1 MKYEQMIKEFAQ
13 VEVLPG
19 KDGEFVAAVNLAVA
33 KVLSTARGFIAF
45 EIYKSVERENVY
57 MFEIQWA
64 TLVDHTIGFRES
76 DLFPKWRAI
85 IGPFF
90 ASPPQVEHWGI
101 VPAAAGTE

>member
-1 MKYEQMIKEFAQ
+1 MENDQMIKEFAQ

-33 KVLSTARGFIAF
+33 EVLSTARGFIAF

-90 ASPPQVEHWGI
+90 ASPPQVEHWGL

>member
-1 MKYEQMIKEFAQ
+1 MIKEFAQ

-90 ASPPQVEHWGI
+90 ASPPQVEHWVI

>member
-1 MKYEQMIKEFAQ
+1 MIKEFAQ
-13 VEVLPG
+13 VEVLPA
-19 KDGEFVAAVNLAVA
+19 KDGEVVAAVNLAVA

-90 ASPPQVEHWGI
+90 ASPPQVEHWGT

>member
-1 MKYEQMIKEFAQ
+1 MIKEFAQ
-13 VEVLPG
+13 VEVLPV

>member
-1 MKYEQMIKEFAQ
+1 MIKEFAQ

-90 ASPPQVEHWGI
+90 ASPPQVEHWSL

>member
-1 MKYEQMIKEFAQ
+1 MIKEFAQ

-19 KDGEFVAAVNLAVA
+19 KDEEFVAAVNLAVV

-90 ASPPQVEHWGI
+90 ASPPQVEHWGN
-101 VPAAAGTE
+101 VPAVAGTE

>member
-1 MKYEQMIKEFAQ
+1 MIKEFAQ

-90 ASPPQVEHWGI
+90 ASPPQVEHWGN
-101 VPAAAGTE
+101 VPAVAGT

>member
-1 MKYEQMIKEFAQ
+1 MIKEFAQ

-90 ASPPQVEHWGI
+90 ASPPQVEHWGT

>member
-1 MKYEQMIKEFAQ
+1 MIKEFAQ

-19 KDGEFVAAVNLAVA
+19 KDGEFVAAVNLAVV

-57 MFEIQWA
+57 MFDIQWA

-101 VPAAAGTE
+101 VLAAAGTE

>member
-1 MKYEQMIKEFAQ
+1 MIKEFAQ

-33 KVLSTARGFIAF
+33 EVLSTARGFIAF
-45 EIYKSVERENVY
+45 EIYKSFERENVY

-64 TLVDHTIGFRES
+64 TLADHTIGFRES

-90 ASPPQVEHWGI
+90 ASPPQVEHWGL

>member
-1 MKYEQMIKEFAQ
+1 MIKEFAQ

-76 DLFPKWRAI
+76 DLFLKWRAI

>member
-1 MKYEQMIKEFAQ
+1 MIKEFAQ

>member
-1 MKYEQMIKEFAQ
+1 MIKEFAQ

-19 KDGEFVAAVNLAVA
+19 KDGEFAAAVNLAVA

-90 ASPPQVEHWGI
+90 ASPPQVEHWGL

>member
-1 MKYEQMIKEFAQ
+1 MIKEFAQ

-45 EIYKSVERENVY
+45 EIYKSFERENFY

>member
-1 MKYEQMIKEFAQ
+1 MIKEFAQ

-19 KDGEFVAAVNLAVA
+19 KDGEFVAAVNLAVD

-64 TLVDHTIGFRES
+64 TLMDHTIGFRES

-90 ASPPQVEHWGI
+90 ASPPQVEHWGN
-101 VPAAAGTE
+101 VPAVAGTE

>member
-1 MKYEQMIKEFAQ
+1 MIKEFAQ

-33 KVLSTARGFIAF
+33 EVLSTAPGFIAF

-90 ASPPQVEHWGI
+90 ASPPQVEHWGL

>member
-1 MKYEQMIKEFAQ
+1 MIKEFAQ

-101 VPAAAGTE
+101 VPAVAGTE

>member
-1 MKYEQMIKEFAQ
+1 MIKEFAQ

-33 KVLSTARGFIAF
+33 KVLSTAPGFIAF

-90 ASPPQVEHWGI
+90 ASPPQVEHWGL

>member
-1 MKYEQMIKEFAQ
+1 MIKEFAQ

-101 VPAAAGTE
+101 VPAAASTE

>member
-1 MKYEQMIKEFAQ
+1 MENDQMIKEFAQ

>member
-1 MKYEQMIKEFAQ
+1 MIKEFAQ

-19 KDGEFVAAVNLAVA
+19 KDGEFVAAVNLAVD

-90 ASPPQVEHWGI
+90 ASPPQVEHWGN
-101 VPAAAGTE
+101 VPAVAGTE

>member
-1 MKYEQMIKEFAQ
+1 MIKEFAQ

-64 TLVDHTIGFRES
+64 TLVDHTVGFRES

>member
-1 MKYEQMIKEFAQ
+1 MENEQLIKEFAQ

-19 KDGEFVAAVNLAVA
+19 KDGEFVAAVNLAVV

-101 VPAAAGTE
+101 VPVAAGTE

>member
-1 MKYEQMIKEFAQ
+1 MIKEFAQ

-101 VPAAAGTE
+101 VPPAAGTE

>member
-1 MKYEQMIKEFAQ
+1 MIKEFAQ

-19 KDGEFVAAVNLAVA
+19 KDGEFVAAVNLAVV

>member
-1 MKYEQMIKEFAQ
+1 MIKEFAQ

-90 ASPPQVEHWGI
+90 ASPPQVEHWVI
-101 VPAAAGTE
+101 VPAAVGTE

>member
-1 MKYEQMIKEFAQ
+1 MIKEFAQ

-19 KDGEFVAAVNLAVA
+19 KDGEFVAAVNLAVD

-90 ASPPQVEHWGI
+90 ASPPQVEHWGT

>member
-1 MKYEQMIKEFAQ
+1 MIKEFAQ

-57 MFEIQWA
+57 MFDIQWA

>member
-1 MKYEQMIKEFAQ
+1 MIKEFAQ

-19 KDGEFVAAVNLAVA
+19 KDGEFVAAVNLAVD

-90 ASPPQVEHWGI
+90 ASPPQGEHWGL

>member
-1 MKYEQMIKEFAQ
+1 MIKEFAQ

-19 KDGEFVAAVNLAVA
+19 KDGEFAAAVNLAVA

-85 IGPFF
+85 IGPFC

>member
-1 MKYEQMIKEFAQ
+1 MIKEFAQ

-45 EIYKSVERENVY
+45 EIYKSFERENVY

>member
-1 MKYEQMIKEFAQ
+1 MIKEFAQ

-57 MFEIQWA
+57 MFTIQWA

-90 ASPPQVEHWGI
+90 ASPPQVEHWGL

>member
-1 MKYEQMIKEFAQ
+1 MIKEFSQ

-19 KDGEFVAAVNLAVA
+19 RDGEFVAAVNLAVA